1 MARRTFTVRASHRLS
16 SWSAAVAATCGL
28 LAFSVS
34 LALHAQLPSTQLSS
48 LFPPG
53 GKFGTTLDVQVSG
66 ADQIDLSQLVFSHP
80 GIKAT
85 QKMAKP
91 NEYLAEQP
99 VPGQFSVTIAGDV
112 QPGIYEARVLGRY
125 GVSNPRAFTV
135 GIYDE
140 LIDRGGNN
148 SVATALEI
156 GVDKT
161 VSGVV
166 DANNVDHFKLALKEG
181 QRVLLDC
188 AAQRIDSRLDGTLV
202 VYDPSG
208 REIGRSRDSIGTDPF
223 IDFKAPVGGDYIIAL
238 YDFVYAGGNDSFYRL
253 TAHMGPHVDFIFPP
267 SGIAGSNDSY
277 VIYGRNLPNGQP
289 SEMKIDGVSLEQVTV
304 NIPLPADATVARQLE
319 IAELVQPQAAVLDS
333 YVYRFSTANPAPIY
347 FARAPVVKE
356 LEPNDDAAKAQQV
369 TVPCEFVGQFYPS
382 GDHDQLQFEAKAGEV
397 FYIDLVSQQLG
408 LNTDPYL
415 IVQRV
420 TKNDKAEEVIANIA
434 TVDDP
439 GDRNGRIGSNFDTST
454 DDPSYRLTADQ
465 DATYRIIVRDQNGNS
480 APDPRNVYRVV
491 IRPPQPDF
499 RVVAVAEQIQAP
511 VNAAAV
517 LAGTTSIRRGGT
529 TLYDVRVDRRE
540 GFDGEVEITAE
551 GLPAGVSC
559 RPTLIGAS
567 QISGVLVFQ
576 AAEDAVAWSG
586 NIRVLG
592 KATVGGTEEVR
603 YARGGV
609 VVWETGN
616 RTVQPVNYRASRDIL
631 FAVIDQDPEKAFI
644 DVGEDK
650 IWETSLGGKL
660 EIPVKVIRRD
670 DFKSDISLVPVEAAN
685 EFKPGNVDVKAADA
699 EGKLALDIKNK
710 ATKPGIYTFYLR
722 ADTKIKHSRDPSAV
736 ARATESQAILDA
748 LVKEVTEALKAAN
761 ENKAVTAKA
770 AVDAAAVAK
779 QATDAKTAADTAAKQ
794 AADAAQLAATNLTA
808 AQEAAAKSAGEEALA
823 KAVTAAEQAKTNADA
838 ASTDAI
844 AKQTA
849 AVQALAD
856 AQEKA
861 KQAEEA
867 KAAAEKNAV
876 DTDAKLK
883 SVQAAKTAADK
894 QVADTTKA
902 NAPAD
907 KNVAFI
913 STPIRLRI
921 VDTPLKLTA
930 AAPANA
936 LKQGEKL
943 ELPVSIER
951 LYDFTEPAEVTLE
964 LPKGV
969 AGITISKVT
978 IAKEQKDGNFEV
990 TANKD
995 ATPGDHA
1002 VIVRA
1007 KAKFN
1012 GLDVEATQQL
1022 VLKVEKVEPAQ

>member
-1 MARRTFTVRASHRLS
+1 MAQRTFVVRASYRLS
-16 SWSAAVAATCGL
+16 GWSTLVAVTCGL
-28 LAFSVS
+28 LASS
-34 LALHAQLPSTQLSS
+34 IAPAIQAQLPSTQLSS
-48 LFPPG
+48 IFPPG

-91 NEYLAEQP
+91 NEFLPEQP
-99 VPGQFSVTIAGDV
+99 VQGQFSVTIAGDV
-112 QPGIYEARVLGRY
+112 QPGIYEARAVGRY

-140 LIDRGGNN
+140 LVERGGNN
-148 SVATALEI
+148 SVATAFEI

-161 VSGVV
+161 VSGWV

-188 AAQRIDSRLDGTLV
+188 AAQRIDSRMDGTLV

-208 REIGRSRDSIGTDPF
+208 REIARSRDSIGLDPF
-223 IDFKAPVGGDYIIAL
+223 IDLKAPVGGDYIVAL

-253 TAHMGPHVDFIFPP
+253 TVHMGPHVDFIFPP
-267 SGIAGSNDSY
+267 SGVPGSNDAY

-289 SEMKIDGVSLEQVTV
+289 SELKIDGITLDQVTA
-304 NIPLPADATVARQLE
+304 NIPLPADETAARQLD
-319 IAELVQPQAAVLDS
+319 IAEFVKPQTAVLDS
-333 YVYRFSTANPAPIY
+333 YVYRFNTANPVPIH

-356 LEPNDDAAKAQQV
+356 IEPNDDAAKAQQV
-369 TVPCEFVGQFYPS
+369 TVPCEFVGQFYPG
-382 GDHDQLQFEAKAGEV
+382 GDHDYVQFEAKKGEA
-397 FYIDLVSQQLG
+397 FYIDLISHRLG
-408 LNTDPYL
+408 LTTDPYL

-420 TKNDKAEEVIANIA
+420 TKNEKGEEVVANIA

-465 DATYRIIVRDQNGNS
+465 DAIYRLIVRDQNGGA
-480 APDPRNVYRVV
+480 APDPRNVYRLV

-499 RVVAVAEQIQAP
+499 RVVAIAEQIQAP
-511 VNAAAV
+511 INAAAV

-529 TLYDVRVDRRE
+529 TLYDVRVERRE

-551 GLPAGVSC
+551 GLPAGVTC
-559 RPTLIGAS
+559 RATHVGAS
-567 QISGVLVFQ
+567 QSSGVLVFQ
-576 AAEDAVAWSG
+576 ATEDAAAWNG
-586 NIRVLG
+586 NIRVVG
-592 KATVGGTEEVR
+592 KANIGGQELTR
-603 YARGGV
+603 YARGGA

-616 RTVQPVNYRASRDIL
+616 RVLQPARYRASRDIA
-631 FAVIDQDPEKAFI
+631 FAVIDQDSEQAFI
-644 DVGEDK
+644 DLGEDK

-660 EIPVKVIRRD
+660 EIPIKVTRRA
-670 DFKSDISLVPVEAAN
+670 DFKSDVSLVPMEAAN
-685 EFKPGNVDVKAADA
+685 EFKPGNVAVKADA
-699 EGKLALDIKNK
+699 AEATLALDIKNK

-722 ADTKIKHSRDPSAV
+722 ADTKIKHARDPSAV
-736 ARATESQAILDA
+736 ARATESQKTLDT
-748 LVKEVTEALKAAN
+748 VIQEVTEALKAAN

-770 AVDAAAVAK
+770 AVDAAAAAK
-779 QATDAKTAADTAAKQ
+779 QATDAKTAADNAAKQ
-794 AADAAQLAATNLTA
+794 AAEAAQLAATNLAA
-808 AQEAAAKSAGEEALA
+808 AQDAAAKSTGDEALA
-823 KAVTAAEQAKTNADA
+823 KAVADAEQAKKVADA
-838 ASTDAI
+838 ASADAI

-849 AVQALAD
+849 AAQAVVD
-856 AQEKA
+856 AQAKA
-861 KQAEEA
+861 KQAEDA

-876 DTDAKLK
+876 DTDATLK
-883 SVQAAKTAADK
+883 RAQAAKTAADK

-921 VDTPLKLTA
+921 VNTPLKLTA

-943 ELPVSIER
+943 ELPVSIDR
-951 LYDFTEPAEVTLE
+951 LYDFTEQAEITLE
-964 LPKGV
+964 LPKNVVGL
-969 AGITISKVT
+969 TISNVT
-978 IAKEQKDGNFEV
+978 IAKDQKDGKFEV

-995 ATPGDHA
+995 ATPGDHS
-1002 VIVRA
+1002 VTIRA

-1022 VLKVEKVEPAQ
+1022 VLKVEKVEPGQ

>member
-1 MARRTFTVRASHRLS
+1 MARRTSAVRASHRLCS
-16 SWSAAVAATCGL
+16 RSLLFAVACGVL
-28 LAFSVS
+28 VSSVS
-34 LALHAQLPSTQLSS
+34 PALWAQLPSTQFSS
-48 LFPPG
+48 VFPPG
-53 GKFGTTLDVQVSG
+53 GKFGSTVDVQVSG
-66 ADQIDLSQLVFSHP
+66 ADQIDLSQLVFSHA

-91 NEYLAEQP
+91 NEFLPEEP
-99 VPGQFSVTIAGDV
+99 VQGQFSVTIAGDV
-112 QPGIYEARVLGRY
+112 PPGIYEARVVGRY

-140 LIDRGGNN
+140 LAERGGNN
-148 SVATALEI
+148 SVATAFEI

-161 VSGVV
+161 VSGWV

-188 AAQRIDSRLDGTLV
+188 AAQRIDSRMDATLV

-208 REIGRSRDSIGTDPF
+208 REIARTRDSIGTDPF
-223 IDFKAPVGGDYIIAL
+223 IDLRASVGGDYIIAL
-238 YDFVYAGGNDSFYRL
+238 YDFTYRGGDDSFYRL

-267 SGIAGSNDSY
+267 SGVAGSNDAY

-289 SEMKIDGVSLEQVTV
+289 SELKIDGVALEQVTA
-304 NIPLPADATVARQLE
+304 NIPLPADEIAARQLD
-319 IAELVQPQAAVLDS
+319 IAELVSPQAAVLDS
-333 YVYRFSTANPAPIY
+333 YAYQFNTANPTPIY

-356 LEPNDDAAKAQQV
+356 QEPNDDPAQAQQV
-369 TVPCEFVGQFYPS
+369 AVPCEFVGQFYPRS
-382 GDHDQLQFEAKAGEV
+382 DHDQMQFEAKKGDV
-397 FYIDLVSQQLG
+397 FYIELISERSG
-408 LNTDPYL
+408 LTTDPYL

-420 TKNDKAEEVIANIA
+420 TKNDKGEEVIANIA
-434 TVDDP
+434 TIDDP
-439 GDRNGRIGSNFDTST
+439 GDRNGRIGGNFDTST

-465 DATYRIIVRDQNGNS
+465 DAIYRVIVRDQNGN
-480 APDPRNVYRVV
+480 AEPDPRNVYRLT

-529 TLYDVRVDRRE
+529 TLYDVRVERLE

-551 GLPAGVSC
+551 GLPAGVTC
-559 RPTLIGAS
+559 RTTHIGAS
-567 QISGVLVFQ
+567 QNSGVLVFQ
-576 AAEDAVAWSG
+576 AAEDAAAWSG
-586 NIRVLG
+586 NLRVVG
-592 KATVGGTEEVR
+592 KASVDGKELAR

-616 RTVQPVNYRASRDIL
+616 RALENVKYRASRDIM
-631 FAVIDQDPEKAFI
+631 FAVIDQDPDKALI
-644 DVGEDK
+644 DAGDDK

-660 EIPVKVIRRD
+660 NIPIKIVRRE
-670 DFKSDISLVPVEAAN
+670 DFKGDLALAPFETPN
-685 EFKPGNVDVKAADA
+685 EFKPANIAVKADA
-699 EGKLALDIKNK
+699 AEATLALDIKNK
-710 ATKPGIYTFYLR
+710 ATKTGIYTFYLR
-722 ADTKIKHSRDPSAV
+722 ADTKIKHSRDPAAV
-736 ARATESQAILDA
+736 ARATEAQTTLDA
-748 LVKEVTEALKAAN
+748 LVKEVTETLKVANESKAA
-761 ENKAVTAKA
+761 TAKA
-770 AVDAAAVAK
+770 AVDAAAAAK
-779 QATDAKTAADTAAKQ
+779 LAAEAKTAADAAAKQ
-794 AADAAQLAATNLTA
+794 AADAVQVAATNLA
-808 AQEAAAKSAGEEALA
+808 AATEAAAKGEGDEALA
-823 KAVTAAEQAKTNADA
+823 KAATAAEKAKADADAANAAAAEKQKAAEQAA
-838 ASTDAI
+838 TDAQ
-844 AKQTA
+844 AKVKEA
-849 AVQALAD
+849 ED
-856 AQEKA
+856 AKV
-861 KQAEEA
+861 
-867 KAAAEKNAV
+867 AAEKNAA

-883 SVQAAKTAADK
+883 RAQAAKTAADR

-907 KNVAFI
+907 KNVAYI

-943 ELPVSIER
+943 EMPVSLER
-951 LYDFTEPAEVTLE
+951 LYDFAEPAEVTLE

-969 AGITISKVT
+969 AGLTISKVT
-978 IAKEQKDGNFEV
+978 IAKDQTDGKFEV

-1002 VIVRA
+1002 VTVRA

-1012 GLDVEATQQL
+1012 GLDVETTQQL
-1022 VLKVEKVEPAQ
+1022 VLKVEKVEAAP

>member
-1 MARRTFTVRASHRLS
+1 MLY
-16 SWSAAVAATCGL
+16 
-28 LAFSVS
+28 
-34 LALHAQLPSTQLSS
+34 AQLPSTQLSS
-48 LFPPG
+48 IFPPG
-53 GKFGTTLDVQVSG
+53 GKFGSTVDVQVSG
-66 ADQIDLSQLVFSHP
+66 ADQIDLSQLAFSHP
-80 GIKAT
+80 GITAT

-91 NEYLAEQP
+91 NEFLAEQP
-99 VPGQFSVTIAGDV
+99 VQGQFSVAIAGDV
-112 QPGIYEARVLGRY
+112 QPGIYEARVVGRY

-140 LIDRGGNN
+140 LVDRGGNN
-148 SVATALEI
+148 SAASAFEI
-156 GVDKT
+156 GVDKI
-161 VSGVV
+161 VNGVV

-188 AAQRIDSRLDGTLV
+188 AAQRIDSRLDGTMV

-208 REIGRSRDSIGTDPF
+208 REVARSRDSIGTDPF
-223 IDFKAPVGGDYIIAL
+223 IDLKATVGGDYIVAL
-238 YDFVYAGGNDSFYRL
+238 YDFVYAGGGDSFYRL
-253 TAHMGPHVDFIFPP
+253 TVHMGPHVDFIFPP
-267 SGIAGSNDSY
+267 SGVAGSNDAY

-289 SEMKIDGVSLEQVTV
+289 SEMMVDGVALEQLTT
-304 NIPLPADATVARQLE
+304 NIPLPADETTARQLD
-319 IAELVQPQAAVLDS
+319 IAELVPPQAAVLDS
-333 YVYRFSTANPAPIY
+333 YVYRFNTANPAPIH

-356 LEPNDDAAKAQQV
+356 LEPNDDPANAQLV

-382 GDHDQLQFEAKAGEV
+382 GDHDQVQFEAKKGEV
-397 FYIDLVSQQLG
+397 FQIDLISQQLG
-408 LNTDPYL
+408 LNTDVYL

-420 TKNDKAEEVIANIA
+420 TKNEQGAEVVANIA

-465 DATYRIIVRDQNGNS
+465 DAIYRVVVRDQNGNS
-480 APDPRNVYRVV
+480 VTDARNVYRLV

-499 RVVAVAEQIQAP
+499 RVIAVAEQIQAP
-511 VNAAAV
+511 INAAAV

-529 TLYDVRVDRRE
+529 TLYDVRVERRA
-540 GFDGEVEITAE
+540 GFDREVEITAE
-551 GLPAGVSC
+551 GLPAGVTC

-567 QISGVLVFQ
+567 QSSGVLVFQ
-576 AAEDAVAWSG
+576 AADDAAAWNG
-586 NIRVLG
+586 NIRVVG
-592 KATVGGTEEVR
+592 KATVDGTELAR

-616 RTVQPVNYRASRDIL
+616 RVLQPVNYRASRDIM
-631 FAVIDQDPEKAFI
+631 FAVIDQDPDKAFI
-644 DVGEDK
+644 ELGEDK

-736 ARATESQAILDA
+736 ARATESQTLLDTV
-748 LVKEVTEALKAAN
+748 VKEVTEALKVAN
-761 ENKAVTAKA
+761 ESKVATAKA
-770 AVDAAAVAK
+770 VVDAAAVTK
-779 QATDAKTAADTAAKQ
+779 QATDAKTVADNAAKQ
-794 AADAAQLAATNLTA
+794 AADAAQLAATNLVA
-808 AQEAAAKSAGEEALA
+808 AQEAAAKSAGDEALA
-823 KAVTAAEQAKTNADA
+823 KAVTDAEQAKTTADA
-838 ASTDAI
+838 ASADAI
-844 AKQTA
+844 AKQTVA
-849 AVQALAD
+849 AQALVD

-861 KQAEEA
+861 KQADAA
-867 KAAAEKNAV
+867 KAAAEKDAV

-883 SVQAAKTAADK
+883 RAQAAKAAADK

-902 NAPAD
+902 NAAAD

-936 LKQGEKL
+936 LKQGDKL

-964 LPKGV
+964 VPKEV
-969 AGITISKVT
+969 AGLTISKVT
-978 IAKEQKDGNFEV
+978 IAKDQKDDKFEV

-1002 VIVRA
+1002 VTVRA

-1022 VLKVEKVEPAQ
+1022 VLKVEKVEAPQ